1 MLVCVLVTLLIT
13 TANAFEKLMLY
24 PHNPVELK
32 LTSKVE
38 PMVLATPSWVTFG
51 DIPCQY
57 FFNEGFYSLVDYR
70 IVNDP
75 VLFKSQ
81 A

>member
-32 LTSKVE
+32 LTGKVE

-51 DIPCQY
+51 DIPC
-57 FFNEGFYSLVDYR
+57 
-70 IVNDP
+70 
-75 VLFKSQ
+75 
-81 A
+81 